1 MYKSIKHIK
10 ILLIL
15 TMLMGI
21 LSFKLYLIKNKSTQ
35 IVDQSKMQ
43 ITTEK
48 SIKID
53 KKFGYSEILE
63 CIGENSNF
71 KVESINMRELEKCS
85 VEVIYSGDIKSLY
98 SSLHYLVQSENLL
111 GINTISIN
119 NETKTANISI
129 DFIKNK

>member
-21 LSFKLYLIKNKSTQ
+21 LSFKLFIVKNKSIR
-35 IVDQSKMQ
+35 IVDQSSMQ
-43 ITTEK
+43 ITQKTSVK
-48 SIKID
+48 NV
-53 KKFGYSEILE
+53 KKFGYSEMLE
-63 CIGENSNF
+63 CISKNSDF
-71 KVESINMRELEKCS
+71 KVLSINMKELKKCS

-119 NETKTANISI
+119 KKSKTANISI

>member
-21 LSFKLYLIKNKSTQ
+21 LSFKLLIIKNKSTQ

-43 ITTEK
+43 ITQKTSVNNVE
-48 SIKID
+48 
-53 KKFGYSEILE
+53 KFGYSEILE
-63 CIGENSNF
+63 CIGGNSNF